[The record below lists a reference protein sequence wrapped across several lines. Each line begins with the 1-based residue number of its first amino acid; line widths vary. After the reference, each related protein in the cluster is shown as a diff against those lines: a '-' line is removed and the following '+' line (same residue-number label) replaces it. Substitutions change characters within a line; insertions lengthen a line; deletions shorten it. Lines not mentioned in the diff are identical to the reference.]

1 MVDRIGTPVA
11 ANDPDRPV
19 DLPQLQ
25 VAIDWAMKLMNGL
38 SGEIVETT
46 SCRYSM
52 TPDEDFIIDRHPE
65 YPQIVIASP
74 CSGHGFKF
82 ASVIGEILT
91 DLALSG
97 KTQHDISRF
106 QITRSALHMAKH
118 TTKNLEL
125 Q

>member
-1 MVDRIGTPVA
+1 MAP
-11 ANDPDRPV
+11 NDPDRQI

-52 TPDEDFIIDRHPE
+52 TPDEDFILDRHPE

-74 CSGHGFKF
+74 CSGHGVKF
-82 ASVIGEILT
+82 ASVVGEILT
-91 DLALSG
+91 DLALVG

-106 QITRSALHMAKH
+106 RISRSALHTARPAAE
-118 TTKNLEL
+118 NFGADQDDLPI
-125 Q
+125 